1 MDIQLS
7 EHFWLSEFECK
18 DGTNFVELELVEKL
32 EQLRKLL
39 NVPIVITSG
48 YRSKEYNDSL
58 IKRGYKASPNS
69 KHIQG
74 RAVDI
79 QKFDGFS
86 DSFIEQLAS
95 LVGFKGIGIYDN
107 FYHLDIREK
116 LINTVGRDYDR
127 WG

>member
-7 EHFWLSEFECK
+7 EHFWLSEFECR
-18 DGTNFVELELVEKL
+18 DGSNFVEHELVLKL
-32 EQLRKLL
+32 EELRKLIGL
-39 NVPIVITSG
+39 PIIINSG
-48 YRSKEYNDSL
+48 YRSLEYNRSIGSDDTSQ
-58 IKRGYKASPNS
+58 
-69 KHIQG
+69 HILG

-79 QKFDGFS
+79 QKFYLDDDAFEL
-86 DSFIEQLAS
+86 IAK